1 MNPHRMSIRKAFG
14 MACTS
19 TAAMLLVALAGCASL
34 NPNYEQPTV
43 TLSSFRALPSE
54 GMTPGFEI
62 GLRIINPNPG
72 SLALSGVVYTVSI
85 QGHELVKGVGKDFPE
100 IEGYSQGD
108 ITLTA
113 SANLLGGIRLLGDLM
128 QVGGDTLEYDFEARL
143 DLAGLHPSIRVHEKG
158 AIELAP
164 QSR

>member
-1 MNPHRMSIRKAFG
+1 MTIRKVCGPLFALV
-14 MACTS
+14 
-19 TAAMLLVALAGCASL
+19 LLVAGLTGCASL

-54 GMTPGFEI
+54 GMTPSFEI
-62 GLRIINPNPG
+62 GLRIINPNPS
-72 SLALSGVVYTVSI
+72 SLALSGVVYTVSV
-85 QGHELVKGVGKDFPE
+85 QGHELVKGVGKDFPA

-108 ITLTA
+108 VTLTA

-128 QVGGDTLEYDFEARL
+128 QVSSDSLDYDFEARL

-158 AIELAP
+158 TFQLAP
-164 QSR
+164 QPR

>member
-1 MNPHRMSIRKAFG
+1 MTIRKVCSPLF
-14 MACTS
+14 
-19 TAAMLLVALAGCASL
+19 ALALLLFFGLGGCASL

-43 TLSSFRALPSE
+43 TLSSFHALPSE
-54 GMTPGFEI
+54 GMTPSFEI
-62 GLRIINPNPG
+62 GLRIINPNPS

-85 QGHELVKGVGKDFPE
+85 QGHELVKGVGKDFPV

-128 QVGGDTLEYDFEARL
+128 QASGDALDYDFEARL

-158 AIELAP
+158 TFQLAP
-164 QSR
+164 